1 MSLYLL
7 FNLQRCWFPK
17 HHSSNI
23 YYPHCF
29 LCFGC
34 QAMGC
39 WWKKMHKSCDNYRF
53 ILWSFIVIMPVI
65 TSALLSTSQMSQS
78 YSLTYYSLL
87 FDTSNHPPFFCPHS
101 CENITAYVT
110 NWILLKKKKQNSN
123 SLIFSLL
130 YSQVSVQVLWILVH
144 SCVSSL
150 GVVITI
156 YSPLYLWCPTN
167 FL

>member
-110 NWILLKKKKQNSN
+110 NWILLKKKTKLKFLDLQLIILSSFCSG
-123 SLIFSLL
+123 SLDI
-130 YSQVSVQVLWILVH
+130 
-144 SCVSSL
+144 
-150 GVVITI
+150 
-156 YSPLYLWCPTN
+156 SPLLCEQLGGSHHDLFTLVSLMPN
-167 FL
+167 